1 MKSLFGHYREQRTSF
16 LAVFLEI
23 RENKL
28 GESPGTLPSSEKHSK
43 SGSTT

>member
-1 MKSLFGHYREQRTSF
+1 

-28 GESPGTLPSSEKHSK
+28 GELPEALPSREKRSK
-43 SGSTT
+43 SGSYSGCVVLDDPEVL